1 MASIVLPGPTG
12 RAAGPGRRGCWRRAA
27 GRLGVRAGG
36 VRAPPLAGCVRA
48 PPLAGCV
55 GAPPLAGCWDNLAAV
70 GVGAALLGRARP
82 CFGRVR
88 PPPLVCVNI
97 VCLNIRIATSS
108 RKKLMKL
115 ILGLFRSSLT
125 ARLYPVSTAPRGVPP
140 PLTLNT
146 PPALIPPDRE
156 PTYLQKQIL
165 YFRRF
170 LKARGAPTHSPA
182 ALASFFLYARMS
194 PFHTPTPPSSHTQ
207 IEGHAGIVH
216 HVTGRRLTQ
225 EARLPSACDAMA
237 SNICHALN
245 KRGFKVHWVTWRATS
260 ATPSGNEGSKC
271 VGCRGEQCPPRPTQ
285 ISRATWSMSRKS
297 CDTSTRPPLYL
308 LSAVAR
314 ESMASMSRWLVGSSS
329 S

>member
-1 MASIVLPGPTG
+1 MLSNSTCAVTSSARQRTASPPTVGPGTQLTIARHLIPRALNPRVSMATCEYDVASIVLPGPTG

-140 PLTLNT
+140 PAH
-146 PPALIPPDRE
+146 P
-156 PTYLQKQIL
+156 K
-165 YFRRF
+165 
-170 LKARGAPTHSPA
+170 H
-182 ALASFFLYARMS
+182 
-194 PFHTPTPPSSHTQ
+194 
-207 IEGHAGIVH
+207 
-216 HVTGRRLTQ
+216 
-225 EARLPSACDAMA
+225 
-237 SNICHALN
+237 
-245 KRGFKVHWVTWRATS
+245 
-260 ATPSGNEGSKC
+260 
-271 VGCRGEQCPPRPTQ
+271 
-285 ISRATWSMSRKS
+285 
-297 CDTSTRPPLYL
+297 STR
-308 LSAVAR
+308 AH
-314 ESMASMSRWLVGSSS
+314 SS
-329 S
+329 